1 METSGRFRGRGP
13 MIRPRRRL
21 PPWSTRAH
29 RPRGVHIASYHS
41 PVESSESNSDDSTQP
56 PSHVWETPP
65 ANPIPQP
72 QPTREEIDMEA
83 TMVPIVNQVQ
93 NKRKRG
99 PAKCTEFEKL
109 RKHGKIHLKIN
120 DGETAPCCEN
130 ASMFTTRITWI
141 LKHHLDMSY
150 ARWSDVPKAEKD
162 ELIERVRGDFELDWE
177 LDNHRLA
184 VTKQLRKRFNAFHHE
199 LHKKYMA
206 YGSHEE
212 ALASGTTLVDNLV
225 WVKLCGRWG
234 SDAFKKISA
243 QNRENRKR
251 LITNHTAGH
260 KSFVR
265 ILEEKRAERANFVD
279 FYMEVRW
286 SKKME
291 KFVTPTTEDIH
302 KSMVSKMSKLEPSQ
316 RTEEAAATVFRE
328 VLGSRLGY
336 ARGLGEMV
344 IPETTRVRDRERDQ
358 RYLDLVAKHKG
369 DAEMHKAEIDEM
381 KERLNRV
388 LDRQNEMERMMTTF
402 FAEFPSQLTD
412 SLRRSQ

>member
-1 METSGRFRGRGP
+1 
-13 MIRPRRRL
+13 
-21 PPWSTRAH
+21 
-29 RPRGVHIASYHS
+29 
-41 PVESSESNSDDSTQP
+41 
-56 PSHVWETPP
+56 
-65 ANPIPQP
+65 
-72 QPTREEIDMEA
+72 MEA

-120 DGETAPCCEN
+120 DGETSPCCEN

-150 ARWSDVPKAEKD
+150 ARWSDVQKAEKD

-212 ALASGTTLVDNLV
+212 ALAFGTTLVDNLV

-234 SDAFKKISA
+234 SDVFKKMSA

-251 LITNHTAGH
+251 LNTNHTAGR

-265 ILEEKRAERANFVD
+265 ILEEKRPERANLVD
-279 FYMEVRW
+279 FYKEVRW

-291 KFVTPTTEDIH
+291 KFVTPTIEDIH
-302 KSMVSKMSKLEPSQ
+302 KSMVSKMSELEPSQ
-316 RTEEAAATVFRE
+316 RTEVAAATVFRE
-328 VLGSRLGY
+328 VLGSRPGY

-402 FAEFPSQLTD
+402 FAEFPSQFTD